1 MKIIKSLVID
11 VLALAIGLSI
21 GMGALGFD
29 SKTPDPP
36 AVGGMKIHPII
47 RLEPFPTPEPTETPA
62 EDPNPCPLTEE
73 DYRTLAELMVCEA
86 EIVMSQGVKFG
97 VSPKAR
103 VAAVAWTA
111 FNRFD
116 AGYSDTLIGVIKAK
130 SQFAWREGVE
140 APEWAL
146 ELARDVGQRWW
157 DEKCGEKEVG
167 RTLPEGYFWFWG
179 DGWENYFRNK
189 YEGGARWDWSLPD
202 PYINEEVS
210 K

>member
-1 MKIIKSLVID
+1 MKIIKSLIVN
-11 VLALAIGLSI
+11 VLALAIGLTV

-29 SKTPDPP
+29 DKTPEAP
-36 AVGGMKIHPII
+36 AIDEMKIHPII
-47 RLEPFPTPEPTETPA
+47 RLEPYPTPEPTETPA
-62 EDPNPCPLTEE
+62 EDLNPCPLTEE

-103 VAAVAWTA
+103 SAAVAWTA

-116 AGYSDTLIGVIKAK
+116 AGYADTLIGVIKAK
-130 SQFAWREGVE
+130 SQFAWKEGVE

-157 DEKCGEKEVG
+157 AEKCGEEEVG

-202 PYINEEVS
+202 PYINEED
-210 K
+210 